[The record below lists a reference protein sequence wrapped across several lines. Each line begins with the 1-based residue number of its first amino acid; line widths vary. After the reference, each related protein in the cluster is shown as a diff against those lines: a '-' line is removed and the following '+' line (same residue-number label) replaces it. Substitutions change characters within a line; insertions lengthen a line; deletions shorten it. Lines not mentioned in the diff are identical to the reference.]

1 MSKITNGMWIAAAI
15 AIVGGAWLYL
25 TEIRPAQLREECTAD
40 MVVRMPDNTPTI
52 ELQRVVKF
60 CVDGGG
66 WDNLVDQTAARRETL
81 DDPAEATNEA
91 VGAATEV
98 GE

>member
-1 MSKITNGMWIAAAI
+1 MDKIPNGAWIAAAI
-15 AIVGGAWLYL
+15 LIVGGAWLYL

-40 MVVRMPDNTPTI
+40 TWVSMPDHTPTI
-52 ELQRVVKF
+52 ELQRAVKF

-66 WDNLVDQTAARRETL
+66 WDNLVDQAAARRETL
-81 DDPAEATNEA
+81 NDPAEATNEA
-91 VGAATEV
+91 VDAATEV